1 MDLLI
6 LHHLEESFDLLLL
19 GRRGRLRAY
28 SGGQK
33 GERTEKSKFF
43 HRQRGCRDREQVTF
57 LRPSIS
63 FRERLRPVRGAKTA
77 CDKKLNR
84 YPLPM
89 AGPGMF
95 QSQNL
100 SLQQVLAPQ
109 LQQSLLILQA
119 PLLELR
125 NLVQQEMETNPV
137 LEELAEPTEEERQVS
152 ESEPAEDNFKEEFDQ
167 LAKLDDEWR
176 DYMAQSSSYSSRS
189 HEDEE
194 KRQFF
199 FDSIATQE
207 TLQQHL
213 VGQLNQTALS
223 GDDRKTAELIIGN
236 IDDNG
241 FLQTTPEEM
250 AMNTGIPQE
259 DFELMLTLVQ
269 SFYPPGVGARDLR
282 ECLLIQLKRGG
293 REKSLEYRVVSDHMT
308 DLGKRRFPEIARR
321 MGITV
326 EQVQKAA
333 NNIAQLDPRPGQIFA
348 EAPQNYVLPDVTVEK
363 IQGQYQ
369 VILNGEQIP
378 HLRISNTYKDIMSQ
392 DGSNGEVKDYI
403 RDKIRSGKFLI
414 KSIHQRQQTISNIA
428 HQIVARQK
436 EFLEQGSA
444 HLKPM
449 TMVQIA
455 DAVGVHETT
464 VSRAISGKYISTP
477 QGVFEMKYFFTP
489 GYQTSSGVS
498 MSNTSVKEA
507 ILDLVKGE
515 AGSAPLSDKE
525 IVEILGQR
533 GIPIARRTVA
543 KYRTELNILPS
554 NMRRKY

>member
-1 MDLLI
+1 
-6 LHHLEESFDLLLL
+6 
-19 GRRGRLRAY
+19 
-28 SGGQK
+28 
-33 GERTEKSKFF
+33 
-43 HRQRGCRDREQVTF
+43 
-57 LRPSIS
+57 
-63 FRERLRPVRGAKTA
+63 
-77 CDKKLNR
+77 
-84 YPLPM
+84 M
-89 AGPGMF
+89 AGPGMH

-137 LEELAEPTEEERQVS
+137 LEELANEPSPDEPEETKPTS
-152 ESEPAEDNFKEEFDQ
+152 TDEDFKAEFDQ
-167 LAKLDDEWR
+167 LAKLDEEWR
-176 DYMAQSSSYSSRS
+176 DYMAQSSSFSGRS
-189 HEDEE
+189 QEAED

-213 VGQLNQTALS
+213 MGQLNQTVLNAN
-223 GDDRKTAELIIGN
+223 DRKTAALIIGN

-250 AMNTGIPQE
+250 AMNTGIAQE
-259 DFELMLTLVQ
+259 DFETILTLIQ

-282 ECLLIQLKRGG
+282 ECLLIQLKREG
-293 REKSLEYRVVSDHMT
+293 KQNSLEYKIIAEHMQ

-321 MGITV
+321 MGISV
-326 EQVQKAA
+326 EQVQKSA

-348 EAPQNYVLPDVTVEK
+348 AAPQNYVLPDVTVEK
-363 IQGQYQ
+363 INGEYQ

-378 HLRISNTYKDIMSQ
+378 HLRISNTYKDIMAQ
-392 DGSNGEVKDYI
+392 DGNGSEVKDYI

-428 HQIVARQK
+428 HQIVSRQR
-436 EFLEQGSA
+436 EFFDKGSA
-444 HLKPM
+444 YLKPM

-455 DAVGVHETT
+455 DVVGVHETT

-507 ILDLVKGE
+507 ILDLVKDE
-515 AGSAPLSDKE
+515 SGSAPLSDKE
-525 IVEILGQR
+525 IVEILSQR

>member
-1 MDLLI
+1 
-6 LHHLEESFDLLLL
+6 
-19 GRRGRLRAY
+19 
-28 SGGQK
+28 
-33 GERTEKSKFF
+33 
-43 HRQRGCRDREQVTF
+43 
-57 LRPSIS
+57 
-63 FRERLRPVRGAKTA
+63 
-77 CDKKLNR
+77 
-84 YPLPM
+84 M
-89 AGPGMF
+89 AGPGMH

-100 SLQQVLAPQ
+100 SLHQVLAPQ

-137 LEELAEPTEEERQVS
+137 LEELPNEPDADERS
-152 ESEPAEDNFKEEFDQ
+152 EADTAADEKFKEEFDK
-167 LAKLDDEWR
+167 LAKLDEEWR
-176 DYMAQSSSYSSRS
+176 DYMAQSSSYSGRS
-189 HEDEE
+189 QEAED

-213 VGQLNQTALS
+213 MGQLNQNVLNAR
-223 GDDRKTAELIIGN
+223 DRKTAELIIGN

-250 AMNTGIPQE
+250 ALNTGIPQE
-259 DFELMLTLVQ
+259 DFENMLTLIQ

-282 ECLLIQLKRGG
+282 ECLLIQLKREG
-293 REKSLEYRVVSDHMT
+293 RQTSLEYKIISEHMR

-321 MGITV
+321 MGISV
-326 EQVQKAA
+326 EQVQKCA
-333 NNIAQLDPRPGQIFA
+333 NNIARLDPRPGQIFA
-348 EAPQNYVLPDVTVEK
+348 AAPQNYVLPDVTVEK
-363 IQGQYQ
+363 VNGTYQ

-378 HLRISNTYKDIMSQ
+378 HLRISNTYKDIMAQ
-392 DGSNGEVKDYI
+392 DGKGSEVEDYI

-428 HQIVARQK
+428 HQIVKRQG
-436 EFLEQGSA
+436 EFFEKGSSY
-444 HLKPM
+444 LKPM

-464 VSRAISGKYISTP
+464 VSRAISGKYMATP
-477 QGVFEMKYFFTP
+477 QGVFDMKYFFTP
-489 GYQTSSGVS
+489 GYQTSSGES
-498 MSNTSVKEA
+498 MSNTSVKGA
-507 ILDLVKGE
+507 ILDLVKNEG
-515 AGSAPLSDKE
+515 GNAPLSDKE
-525 IVEILGQR
+525 IVEILSKR

>member
-1 MDLLI
+1 
-6 LHHLEESFDLLLL
+6 
-19 GRRGRLRAY
+19 
-28 SGGQK
+28 
-33 GERTEKSKFF
+33 
-43 HRQRGCRDREQVTF
+43 
-57 LRPSIS
+57 
-63 FRERLRPVRGAKTA
+63 
-77 CDKKLNR
+77 
-84 YPLPM
+84 M
-89 AGPGMF
+89 AGQGMH

-137 LEELAEPTEEERQVS
+137 LEELPDEPNSDERNDAETASDEK
-152 ESEPAEDNFKEEFDQ
+152 FKEEFDK

-176 DYMAQSSSYSSRS
+176 DYMAQSGSYTGRS
-189 HEDEE
+189 QEADD

-213 VGQLNQTALS
+213 MGQLNQTVLNTN
-223 GDDRKTAELIIGN
+223 DRKTAELIIGN

-250 AMNTGIPQE
+250 ALNTGIPKE
-259 DFELMLTLVQ
+259 DFENMLTLIQ

-282 ECLLIQLKRGG
+282 ECLLIQLKREG
-293 REKSLEYRVVSDHMT
+293 KQSSLEYKIISEHMP

-321 MGITV
+321 MGISV
-326 EQVQKAA
+326 EQVQKCA
-333 NNIAQLDPRPGQIFA
+333 NNIAQLDPRPGQVFA
-348 EAPQNYVLPDVTVEK
+348 ASPQNYVLPDVTVEK
-363 IQGQYQ
+363 VNGDYQ

-378 HLRISNTYKDIMSQ
+378 HLRISNTYKDIMAQ
-392 DGSNGEVKDYI
+392 DGNGNEVKDYI

-428 HQIVARQK
+428 HQIVKRQRDFF
-436 EFLEQGSA
+436 EHGSA

-455 DAVGVHETT
+455 DVVGVHETT

-489 GYQTSSGVS
+489 GYQTATGES
-498 MSNTSVKEA
+498 MSNTSVKGA
-507 ILDLVKGE
+507 ILDLVKNEDGN
-515 AGSAPLSDKE
+515 SPLSDKE
-525 IVEILGQR
+525 IVEILSQR

>member
-1 MDLLI
+1 
-6 LHHLEESFDLLLL
+6 
-19 GRRGRLRAY
+19 
-28 SGGQK
+28 
-33 GERTEKSKFF
+33 
-43 HRQRGCRDREQVTF
+43 
-57 LRPSIS
+57 
-63 FRERLRPVRGAKTA
+63 
-77 CDKKLNR
+77 
-84 YPLPM
+84 M
-89 AGPGMF
+89 AGQGMH

-137 LEELAEPTEEERQVS
+137 LEELATEIGSDEGEEPKS
-152 ESEPAEDNFKEEFDQ
+152 ETADQDFKEEFDQ

-176 DYMAQSSSYSSRS
+176 DYMAQSSSYSGRS
-189 HEDEE
+189 QDDEE

-213 VGQLNQTALS
+213 MGQLNQTALNA
-223 GDDRKTAELIIGN
+223 GDRKTAEVIIGN
-236 IDDNG
+236 IDDSG
-241 FLQTTPEEM
+241 FLQSSPEDM
-250 AMNTGIPQE
+250 SMNTGIAQE
-259 DFELMLTLVQ
+259 DFENMLTLVQ
-269 SFYPPGVGARDLR
+269 SFYPPGVGAQDLR
-282 ECLLIQLKRGG
+282 ECLLIQLKRDG
-293 REKSLEYRVVSDHMT
+293 RQNSLEYKIISDHML
-308 DLGKRRFPEIARR
+308 DLGKRRFPEIARK
-321 MGITV
+321 MGLSA
-326 EQVQKAA
+326 EQVQKCA

-348 EAPQNYVLPDVTVEK
+348 ESPQNYVLPDVTVEK
-363 IQGQYQ
+363 IDGQYQ
-369 VILNGEQIP
+369 IILNGEQIP

-392 DGSNGEVKDYI
+392 DGNGSDVKDYI

-428 HQIVARQK
+428 HEIVKRQL
-436 EFLEQGSA
+436 EFLDQGSA

-455 DAVGVHETT
+455 DIVGVHETT
-464 VSRAISGKYISTP
+464 VSRAISGKYMSTP
-477 QGVFEMKYFFTP
+477 QGVYEMKYFFTP
-489 GYQTSSGVS
+489 GYQTSSGEA

-507 ILDLVKGE
+507 IQNLVRDE
-515 AGSAPLSDKE
+515 DGSTPLSDKE
-525 IVEILGQR
+525 IVEILKER